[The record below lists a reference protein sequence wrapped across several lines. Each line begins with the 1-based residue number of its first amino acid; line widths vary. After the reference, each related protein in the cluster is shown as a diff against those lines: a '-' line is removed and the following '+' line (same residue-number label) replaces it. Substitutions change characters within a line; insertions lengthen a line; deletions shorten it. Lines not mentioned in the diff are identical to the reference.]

1 MKYSETIESQET
13 TGCCYYCILTK
24 NITNLLS
31 PEAEILMIIS
41 NTCICSNNF
50 YICHIAALNSSYLCY
65 SWYVFTIFFIKAL
78 LANEELAFFNHY
90 KVTIASLQLHKA
102 FHYWPEF
109 FFKSPQIW
117 EADTKF

>member
-1 MKYSETIESQET
+1 MKYSKTIESQET
-13 TGCCYYCILTK
+13 TAAAITASVPK
-24 NITNLLS
+24 TNLLS

-41 NTCICSNNF
+41 NTRICSNNF
-50 YICHIAALNSSYLCY
+50 YSCHIAALNSSYLCY
-65 SWYVFTIFFIKAL
+65 SWYVFTIFFIKAP

-109 FFKSPQIW
+109 FF
-117 EADTKF
+117 